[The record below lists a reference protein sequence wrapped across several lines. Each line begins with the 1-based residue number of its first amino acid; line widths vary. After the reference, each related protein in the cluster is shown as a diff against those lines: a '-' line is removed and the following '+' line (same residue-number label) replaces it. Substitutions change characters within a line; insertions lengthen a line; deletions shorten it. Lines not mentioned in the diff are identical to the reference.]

1 MLVLTRKAG
10 ERLIIGDNIAL
21 TVVSVRNG
29 QVRLG
34 IEAPREIPVHR
45 QEVLTASNEVA
56 NERRDHLL
64 GSH

>member
-34 IEAPREIPVHR
+34 IEAPRDIPVHR
-45 QEVLTASNEVA
+45 QEVLTGTNTAV
-56 NERRDHLL
+56 NEREGKVL
-64 GSH
+64 GAH